1 MANWAD
7 GGGST
12 RMLWTGQMG
21 LITRRSWVQ
30 IPPPPL
36 RETSSTAE
44 SPRCRGLSCCF
55 SVLPGVN
62 HRFIGTF
69 FGTYSTLAYAAYAR
83 CARRE
88 WPARCTFA
96 TEVRTG
102 LGMHGA
108 AVYMPYAV
116 ALLNLCE

>member
-69 FGTYSTLAYAAYAR
+69 FR
-83 CARRE
+83 D
-88 WPARCTFA
+88 
-96 TEVRTG
+96 
-102 LGMHGA
+102 
-108 AVYMPYAV
+108 
-116 ALLNLCE
+116 LLNPCVCSICTLCAARVARTLHLCDRGSDRPGHAWGSRIHALCSCPTQPL